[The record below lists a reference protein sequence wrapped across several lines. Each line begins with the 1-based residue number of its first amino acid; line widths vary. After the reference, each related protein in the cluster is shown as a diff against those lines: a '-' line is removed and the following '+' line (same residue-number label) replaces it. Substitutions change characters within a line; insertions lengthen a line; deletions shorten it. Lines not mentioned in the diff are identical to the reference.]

1 MPFDQGCEACP
12 VTRADDP
19 FHTAALRTGVL
30 DAWSASPARFRED
43 ANAEE
48 DHALGG
54 YRDRLVVELAQN
66 AADAASRAG
75 VSGRLR
81 LSLDAT
87 ELRAAN
93 TGVPLSAAGVESLST
108 LRASE
113 KRDGESAGRFGVGF
127 SAVRTIS
134 DCPRVVSR
142 TGAVCWSKSAT
153 LDEVRKLP
161 SLAPE
166 LARREEQVPVLR
178 LPFSGTGQP
187 RAGFDT
193 EVVLPLRDDAAGA
206 YARRLLADA
215 GPALLLGLPA
225 LRTVQIAVDGVVREL
240 RAKWSDDARTVEI
253 DDGGSVIRWRLAT
266 GSGTLAQELLAD
278 RPVEERA
285 RPNWS
290 VTWAVPVTDDDVPRA
305 LPSGVSP
312 VLHAPTPSDEPI
324 DLPAVLLASF
334 PLDHARR
341 HVAPGPLTD
350 HLVERA
356 GETYVGL
363 VSALPPSADVLE
375 LVPGPVAAGSLD
387 SALRQSIARLLPE
400 CAFLPGIGDAL
411 RMRPAD
417 AVAADAPSGLLDVL
431 AEVLPALLPARW
443 AVRRRQLGW
452 LGVRRF
458 ALADVVDL
466 LGDLDRPPPW
476 WHRVYAALASADTD
490 PLGALPVPLADGRTV
505 RGPRGVLLPSR
516 GLDVAALAAIG
527 LRVADAD
534 AVHPLLLRLGAIEA
548 SPRTLLEDPNLRAAV
563 AESCDAED
571 PDIVAA
577 AVLPAV
583 QAVGLEPGEEPWLGA
598 LALRDANGAVRPAD
612 ELLLPGAPLSRVM
625 SDDAPFGFVSAEL
638 VDRWGAPTLERVG
651 VLATFSLVRDEDV
664 PLDAGECDHDLDGE
678 EDWVTATLEV
688 VGEGAELPS
697 TIPELVAV
705 RDLDLV
711 DQDRWDEALRLLAR
725 PLLRAAMVEP
735 TVVATP
741 DGRRRHVPS
750 YTTWWLRG
758 HRVLAGH
765 RPGDL
770 RDPVA
775 DDLLAELY
783 DDAPAGDPV
792 LLAALGVR
800 TTLEALLAEPGGPA
814 DLLDRMADPDRA
826 VEPARLA
833 ELYAALATVDPQ
845 TVDPPDYVRV
855 AAGARTRVRPAA
867 QTTVLDAP
875 DLLPL
880 LGSRDCI
887 VVRNDRAERLA
898 AVLDVPLASTVVPG
912 LVESVGSRE
921 PVAGVLREV
930 LPGLP
935 DGYLAHDPLLVDGA
949 EVDWRCTGREVHAS
963 SLAGLARGLAWYAGR
978 WESRHLLAALLDDPG
993 SAPALLTEARLDV
1006 PPLSG

>member
-1 MPFDQGCEACP
+1 MTG
-12 VTRADDP
+12 ADDP
-19 FHTAALRTGVL
+19 FHTAALRTRVL

-43 ANAEE
+43 ANTEE

-66 AADAASRAG
+66 AADAATRAG
-75 VSGRLR
+75 VAGRLR
-81 LSLDAT
+81 LSLNAT

-93 TGVPLSAAGVESLST
+93 TGVPLSADGVESLST

-113 KRDGESAGRFGVGF
+113 KRDGESVGRFGVGF

-134 DCPRVVSR
+134 DSPRVLSR
-142 TGAVCWSKSAT
+142 TGAVRWSRSAT
-153 LDEVRKLP
+153 LDEVRDLP
-161 SLAPE
+161 SVAAE
-166 LARREEQVPVLR
+166 LARRDDQVPVLR
-178 LPFSGTGQP
+178 LPFTDAGEP
-187 RAGFDT
+187 RDGFDT
-193 EVVLPLRDDAAGA
+193 EVVLPLRDDAAAA
-206 YARRLLADA
+206 YARRLFADA

-240 RAKWSDDARTVEI
+240 RARWADDARTVAI
-253 DDGGSVIRWRLAT
+253 DDGGSVTRWRLST
-266 GSGTLAQELLAD
+266 GSGSLAPELLAD
-278 RPVEERA
+278 RPVEERV
-285 RPNWS
+285 RPHWS
-290 VTWAVPVTDDDVPRA
+290 VAWAVPVTDDDVPRA

-312 VLHAPTPSDEPI
+312 VLHAPTPSDESI
-324 DLPAVLLASF
+324 DLPGVLLASF
-334 PLDHARR
+334 PLDPARR

-356 GETYVGL
+356 AQAYVDL
-363 VSALPPSADVLE
+363 VADLPPSADVLE
-375 LVPGPVAAGSLD
+375 LVPGPVAAGQLD
-387 SALRQSIARLLPE
+387 SALRQVIGTLLPE
-400 CAFLPGIGDAL
+400 CAFLPGIGGGL
-411 RMRPAD
+411 RMRPVD
-417 AVAADAPSGLLDVL
+417 AVAADAPGGLLDVL

-443 AVRRRQLGW
+443 AARRRQLGW
-452 LGVRRF
+452 LGVRRL

-466 LGDLDRPPPW
+466 LSDLDRPPQW
-476 WHRVYAALASADTD
+476 WHRVYAALMPADTD

-505 RGPRGVLLPSR
+505 RGPRGVLLPSP

-534 AVHPLLLRLGAIEA
+534 AVHPLLLRLGAVEA
-548 SPRTLLEDPNLRAAV
+548 TPRALLEDPNLRAAV

-571 PDIVAA
+571 PDTVAA

-583 QAVGLEPGEEPWLGA
+583 QAVGLEAGEEPWLGA
-598 LALRDANGAVRPAD
+598 LALRDADGSARPAD

-625 SDDAPFGFVSAEL
+625 SSDAPFGFVASDL
-638 VDRWGAPTLERVG
+638 VDRWGPSTLERVG

-678 EDWVTATLEV
+678 DEWVAETLEV
-688 VGEGAELPS
+688 VGGAGELPS
-697 TIPELVAV
+697 AIPEFVAV

-711 DQDRWDEALRLLAR
+711 DPARWDDALALLAR
-725 PLLRAAMVEP
+725 PPLRAAMVEP
-735 TVVATP
+735 AVVVAS
-741 DGRRRHVPS
+741 DGRHRHVPS

-758 HRVLAGH
+758 HPVLAGH

-770 RDPVA
+770 RDPDA

-783 DDAPAGDPV
+783 DDAPAGDPA
-792 LLAALGVR
+792 LLGALGVR

-814 DLLDRMADPDRA
+814 DLLDRLADPDHA

-845 TVDPPDYVRV
+845 TVNPPDYVRV
-855 AAGARTRVRPAA
+855 AAGARTRVGAA
-867 QTTVLDAP
+867 AETVVLDAP

-880 LGSRDCI
+880 LGFRDCI
-887 VVRNDRAERLA
+887 VVRHDRAERLA

-912 LVESVGSRE
+912 RVESTGSRE

-935 DGYLAHDPLLVDGA
+935 DGYLAHDPLLVDGV
-949 EVDWRCTGREVHAS
+949 EVDWRCTGREVHAA

-978 WESRHLLAALLDDPG
+978 WESRHLLAALLDDPA

-1006 PPLSG
+1006 PTLSG